1 MGRERRLTGG
11 PRGARGSAPPS
22 IIRIAEPHAC
32 PVWQRSPELFSPLL
46 HVLAAVDRNI
56 SARDKRRLFA
66 CQIGN
71 KTGHLFGLA

>member
-11 PRGARGSAPPS
+11 PRGAQGSAPPS
-22 IIRIAEPHAC
+22 TIRIAEPHAC

-71 KTGHLFGLA
+71 KTGHFFGLA